1 MIEIKSEKFK
11 SDLLDKAVKETSLSK
26 LSFDVS
32 KNKFGYLSA
41 ITLPLLLAACGGGG
55 GGGAV
60 SPTPTT
66 PTTDGGGSGS
76 GGSGSGSGSATAG
89 IEANAGRIAATSSA
103 DTFLYDVS
111 FANDGS
117 VTTASDG
124 NVFIS
129 GFDPATDTIALR
141 GTGAPASFSSGGS
154 SNVDIVS
161 TIDGDTTISLGSD
174 NDSTGTITL
183 TGVSDSSL
191 VNVTTLNEA
200 ADAGSPKIDLS
211 SGSVASTSAG
221 EIFEYSVKFENGV
234 PVAIDGAVTITGFDA
249 AIDKIVLKTESLPS
263 GYGKTNLL
271 STTGVDV
278 TTGIDETR
286 IDFGSDVAGNS
297 GSIVIDGFSDTTLS
311 TIDLTFEIS
320 SPSIS
325 GTRVDIDS
333 SSVTAANDNETF
345 VYDASWD
352 GDEVVGSDGNVT
364 ISGFSLASDKL
375 IILGASIPSGYDRS
389 QFETN
394 SAGTQQIVVD
404 AINNKTV
411 IYFAPDSD
419 GNSST
424 LTLDGVADESNNLNI
439 VFGASIGDE
448 AAPAP
453 APAPAAETPAE
464 ETPAE
469 ETPAAE
475 TPAAETPAE
484 ETPAEETP
492 AEVSYT
498 VVNISAT
505 EDTTV
510 AATSAAEDFR
520 YEVTDAGVSS
530 EGAYTVTIDGFDAT
544 NDKLTLVIVNGTSNL
559 TTSEFDQLSNVEVTS
574 DGISGTQILF
584 APDSNAQ
591 SGKLVLPSV
600 EESFESDWTATT
612 YTVEIIADSN
622 LIG

>member
-41 ITLPLLLAACGGGG
+41 ITLPLLLAACGGGGGG

-453 APAPAAETPAE
+453 APAPAAETPA
-464 ETPAE
+464 
-469 ETPAAE
+469 
-475 TPAAETPAE
+475 AETPAE

>member
-41 ITLPLLLAACGGGG
+41 ITLPLLLAACGGGGGG

-453 APAPAAETPAE
+453 APAPAAETPA
-464 ETPAE
+464 
-469 ETPAAE
+469 AE